1 MLSNCKY
8 YISQVVICLLIVTAT
23 SAQDASTTNVVAKK
37 IDSSIV
43 LSPKQIERYTNSIDK
58 KAASIS
64 KQVEKANIKALKDL
78 QQQEQKLQKK
88 LAKVD
93 SNLAK
98 QLFEPAKQQF
108 ANLNNKVTQQKGKLD
123 KLQSMAGGNKE
134 YLPLLDTFST
144 SLKFLDGKLS
154 GVGSLKD
161 QTTKALGSV
170 KGLEEQL
177 KKAADIKAYIKQRKE
192 AIKAAFTQNGM
203 IKDLQVLNKQAY
215 YYGQQI
221 NEYKQL
227 LKDPKK
233 LEERAIAELT
243 KSSLFKDFMQRNSQ
257 LASLFRVPDNYGTP
271 QALAGL
277 QTRASVNQSLQT
289 RLGNIST
296 TTPNPSGGG
305 EVNPQQYL
313 QQQVQTAQGELN
325 KLKDQINKAGGS
337 SSDMDMPDP
346 IAIGFKPNNQKTKRF
361 LDRLEYGLDMQ
372 TAKQNSLFPVTS
384 DIGLTVGYKL
394 NDKSTIGVGI
404 SYKMGWGSGFNNI
417 KLTSEGIGLRSYVD
431 MKLKGNLLIS
441 GGYEQNYMQRFG
453 SIGDLYNLPQTAW
466 RQSALLG
473 LTKKIPITKKKS
485 TKIQVLY
492 DFLNQQNHVPSP
504 PILFRVGWG
513 M

>member
-1 MLSNCKY
+1 MPNNCY
-8 YISQVVICLLIVTAT
+8 RILLGILMCYLIVTRGNC
-23 SAQDASTTNVVAKK
+23 QDILTNTTK
-37 IDSSIV
+37 DSS
-43 LSPKQIERYTNSIDK
+43 LNLTPKQIEHYTSSIDQ

-64 KQVEKANIKALKDL
+64 KQVEKANTKALRDL

-88 LAKVD
+88 LAKAD

-98 QLFEPAKQQF
+98 QLFEPAKQQL
-108 ANLNNKVTQQKGKLD
+108 ANLNSTITKQKGKLD
-123 KLQSMAGGNKE
+123 KLQNMAGGNKE

-144 SLKFLDGKLS
+144 SLKFLDGKLGS
-154 GVGSLKD
+154 ANSLKN

-170 KGLEEQL
+170 KDLEAQL
-177 KKAADIKAYIKQRKE
+177 KNAADIKAYIKERKQ
-192 AIKAAFTQNGM
+192 ALKAAFEQNGM
-203 IKDLQVLNKQAY
+203 TKDLQALNKQAY

-221 NEYKQL
+221 NEYKTL
-227 LKDPKK
+227 LKAPKK

-257 LASLFRVPDNYGTP
+257 LSGLFRVPDNYGTP

-277 QTRASVNQSLQT
+277 QTRASVNQLLQT

-296 TTPNPSGGG
+296 TTPNPSSGG

-313 QQQVQTAQGELN
+313 QQQVQNAQSELN

-337 SSDMDMPDP
+337 SSDMDMPD
-346 IAIGFKPNNQKTKRF
+346 FKPNTQKTKRF

-394 NDKSTIGVGI
+394 NDKSTIGIGV

-431 MKLKGNLLIS
+431 VKLKGNLLIS

-453 SIGDLYNLPQTAW
+453 SIGELYNLPQTSW
-466 RQSALLG
+466 RQSTLLG

-485 TKIQVLY
+485 TKVQVLY
-492 DFLNQQNHVPSP
+492 DFLHNQNHVPSP

>member
-1 MLSNCKY
+1 MSVCYCAFVGGYGQNPIAAITK
-8 YISQVVICLLIVTAT
+8 
-23 SAQDASTTNVVAKK
+23 
-37 IDSSIV
+37 DSSLS
-43 LSPKQIERYTNSIDK
+43 LSPKQIESYTNSINK
-58 KAASIS
+58 KAQSVAD
-64 KQVEKANIKALKDL
+64 KLEKTNTKALIDL

-108 ANLNNKVTQQKGKLD
+108 ANLNNTVTKQKGKLD
-123 KLQSMAGGNKE
+123 KVQNMAGGNKE

-144 SLKFLDGKLS
+144 SLKFLDGKLGPIS
-154 GVGSLKD
+154 SLKD
-161 QTTKALGSV
+161 QTTKALNSV
-170 KGLEEQL
+170 KGLEDQL
-177 KKAADIKAYIKQRKE
+177 KNAADIKAYIKQRKE

-203 IKDLQVLNKQAY
+203 AKDLQALNKQAY
-215 YYGQQI
+215 YYGQQV

-243 KSSLFKDFMQRNSQ
+243 KSALFKDFMQRNSQ

-277 QTRASVNQSLQT
+277 QTRVSVNQMLQA
-289 RLGNIST
+289 RLGVAA
-296 TTPNPSGGG
+296 PSPSNGGG
-305 EVNPQQYL
+305 SNPQQYL
-313 QQQVQTAQGELN
+313 QQQVQNAQSELN
-325 KLKDQINKAGGS
+325 KLKDQAAKLGIPLSAGGGA
-337 SSDMDMPDP
+337 DMDMPD
-346 IAIGFKPNNQKTKRF
+346 FKPNNQKTKSF

-394 NDKSTIGVGI
+394 NDKSVIGVGV
-404 SYKMGWGSGFNNI
+404 SYKMGWGNGFKDI
-417 KLTSEGIGLRSYVD
+417 KLTSEGIGLRSFVD
-431 MKLKGNLLIS
+431 IKLPPLGGGGAFLIS

-453 SIGDLYNLPQTAW
+453 SIGDLYNLPLTAW

-485 TKIQVLY
+485 TKVQILY
-492 DFLNQQNHVPSP
+492 DFLNKQNNVPSP
-504 PILFRVGWG
+504 PLLFRVGWG

>member
-1 MLSNCKY
+1 MPNYSLKILS
-8 YISQVVICLLIVTAT
+8 VIAVCF
-23 SAQDASTTNVVAKK
+23 SALVSGYCQNPIAAITK
-37 IDSSIV
+37 DSSLN
-43 LSPKQIERYTNSIDK
+43 LSAKQIENYTNSINK
-58 KAASIS
+58 KAQAVAD
-64 KQVEKANIKALKDL
+64 KLEKTNTKALKDL
-78 QQQEQKLQKK
+78 QQHEQKLKKK

-108 ANLNNKVTQQKGKLD
+108 ANLNNTVTKQKGKLD
-123 KLQSMAGGNKE
+123 KLQNMAGGSKE
-134 YLPLLDTFST
+134 YLPLLDTFNT
-144 SLKFLDGKLS
+144 SLKFLDGKL
-154 GVGSLKD
+154 GAIGSLKD
-161 QTTKALGSV
+161 QTTKALSSV
-170 KGLEEQL
+170 KGLEAQL
-177 KKAADIKAYIKQRKE
+177 KNAADIKTYIKQRKE

-203 IKDLQVLNKQAY
+203 AKDLQALNKQAY

-243 KSSLFKDFMQRNSQ
+243 KSALFKDFMQRNSQ

-277 QTRASVNQSLQT
+277 QTRASVNQMLQA

-296 TTPNPSGGG
+296 TTPNPSRGG
-305 EVNPQQYL
+305 EMNPQQYL
-313 QQQVQTAQGELN
+313 HQQVQNAQSELN
-325 KLKDQINKAGGS
+325 KLKDQAAKLSNTPLGDGG
-337 SSDMDMPDP
+337 DMPDP
-346 IAIGFKPNNQKTKRF
+346 IAIGFKPNNQKTKSF
-361 LDRLEYGLDMQ
+361 LNRLEYGLDVQ

-384 DIGLTVGYKL
+384 DIGLTIGYKL
-394 NDKSTIGVGI
+394 NDKSVVGVGV
-404 SYKMGWGSGFNNI
+404 SYKMGWGNGFKDI
-417 KLTSEGIGLRSYVD
+417 KITSEGIGLRSYID
-431 MKLKGNLLIS
+431 IKLKGAFLIS

-485 TKIQVLY
+485 SKVQVLY
-492 DFLNQQNHVPSP
+492 DFLNKQNNVPSP

>member
-1 MLSNCKY
+1 MPTNGYKVLICFLVCYIIAIKGYVQVQATVIPKDSML
-8 YISQVVICLLIVTAT
+8 I
-23 SAQDASTTNVVAKK
+23 
-37 IDSSIV
+37 
-43 LSPKQIERYTNSIDK
+43 LSPKQIERYTSSIDK

-64 KQVEKANIKALKDL
+64 KQVEKANTKALKDL

-108 ANLNNKVTQQKGKLD
+108 ANLNSKVTKQKGKLD
-123 KLQSMAGGNKE
+123 KLQNMAGGSKE

-144 SLKFLDGKLS
+144 SLKFLDGKL
-154 GVGSLKD
+154 GSMGNLKD

-170 KGLEEQL
+170 KGLEAQL
-177 KKAADIKAYIKQRKE
+177 KNAADIKAYIKQRKE
-192 AIKAAFTQNGM
+192 AIKAAFAQNGM
-203 IKDLQVLNKQAY
+203 AKDLQALNKQAY

-243 KSSLFKDFMQRNSQ
+243 KSALFKDFMQRNSQ

-277 QTRASVNQSLQT
+277 QTRASVNQLLQT

-296 TTPNPSGGG
+296 STPNSATGGG
-305 EVNPQQYL
+305 ANPQQYL
-313 QQQVQTAQGELN
+313 QQQVQNAQSELN

-337 SSDMDMPDP
+337 SSDMDMPD
-346 IAIGFKPNNQKTKRF
+346 FKPNTQKTKRF

-394 NDKSTIGVGI
+394 NDKSIIGVGV

-417 KLTSEGIGLRSYVD
+417 KITSEGIGLRSYVD